1 MENITE
7 KGLTIMAII
16 KILYRTIILL
26 IISVIQVI
34 CVLVEGL
41 ARLISKIGDYLWM
54 FCDILMRQFEKRKA
68 KIKAKNIDVP
78 L

>member
-1 MENITE
+1 
-7 KGLTIMAII
+7 MAII

-41 ARLISKIGDYLWM
+41 SRLISKIGDYLWI
-54 FCDILMRQFEKRKA
+54 FCDMLMKQFEKRKK
-68 KIKAKNIDVP
+68 KIEATNIDVP